1 MTFLDQ
7 RADEEAA
14 NASSSSNYSETINAV
29 QRLSKLPPLEYEK
42 VRELEA
48 EQLGVRVSVLD
59 AEVKKASQVALSQD
73 KDTMFRIVEV
83 WPEPVNGA
91 ALLDELVAVIHG
103 FIICDRDTAI
113 ATALWCV
120 MTWLIDRFQVAPL
133 AIITAPEK
141 RCGKSQ
147 LLSLI
152 GRLSNRPLV
161 ASNISPSAVFRV
173 IEAHRPTLLIDE
185 ADTFMR
191 DNEELRGVINSGHT
205 RQAAYVVRCV
215 GDEHEPVQFSTWGAK
230 ALSGIGHLVDYHA
243 KLTREGVRTKSWT
256 IRR

>member
-1 MTFLDQ
+1 
-7 RADEEAA
+7 
-14 NASSSSNYSETINAV
+14 
-29 QRLSKLPPLEYEK
+29 
-42 VRELEA
+42 
-48 EQLGVRVSVLD
+48 VLD

-91 ALLDELVAVIHG
+91 ALLDELVAVIHR